1 VPAIVLVASGFGAGV
16 FAGLSVA
23 PSAWPVW
30 VCVALFAAAGWVRA
44 RAASVVG
51 LACLAGGL
59 WGSAVAAR
67 AGAECA
73 ARWRDGERVALLV
86 EPWDLGE
93 PGGRSRV
100 RVRAPEPCRGI
111 LAAVWPRG
119 VAPPRGAAAVT
130 GTWYGGARRGP
141 AWWPARPAAGGRLVV
156 RGIRPVRIAPSPRV
170 RLRLAAERRLVAMF
184 GWPRFALVSAL
195 TLGSSDQLDPGMRRR
210 FAGAGLAHILAISGL
225 HVGILAAALVLA
237 LQLARVPPGRARL
250 CAVPAVAAY
259 VWLLGMPPPALR
271 AVCLLTVWELARA
284 RQRPPV
290 RSAVLSVT
298 ALVVALFDP
307 FAVGEVGPCLS
318 FAGAWG
324 AAEGAKWLGALEWNQ
339 RWRESRPFKLAQ
351 VAAVSLGATLSTAP
365 ISAVAFGTVATAAV
379 ATNLVAIPVVGVL
392 VPALALALAA
402 SPFAAP
408 VAAVAAAGAGL
419 LLDLLERIAATGS
432 ELPFALVS
440 VADRVRVAV
449 MLTALVWLWRRIALP
464 KRRAPFRGIVAWRSA
479 TLGAALGTA
488 VIWAPVVPR
497 AGSGYRPGW
506 LEIHFLQVGE
516 GDAAVIRTP
525 AGRWVLI
532 DGGPRTPGRDA
543 GASVVVPF
551 LRRVGVRR
559 LAVVIASHGD
569 ADHLGGLPAVLRA
582 FPAELVL
589 EPGEPLGSGLYRQWL
604 AAVAGAG
611 ARWHR
616 ARAGETVALDGVV
629 LRILHPDSAWFAR
642 GLPANESGVVL
653 QVEFGRFRALFPGDA
668 GIPMEAERLGAV
680 GGVTLLK
687 VSHHGSLSA
696 NGPTWIARLAPRV
709 CVVSVGFNRYG
720 HPASGVL
727 HELARAG
734 CTTYRTDEDGAVRI
748 ATDGRVAL
756 VTAGARQD
764 SIPLTAR
771 GSP

>member
-1 VPAIVLVASGFGAGV
+1 MPAIVLVASGFGAGV
-16 FAGLSVA
+16 FAGLSLA
-23 PSAWPVW
+23 ASAWPVW
-30 VCVALFAAAGWVRA
+30 VCVALFAAAVWVRA
-44 RAASVVG
+44 RAASLVG

-59 WGSAVAAR
+59 WGSAVASR

-73 ARWRDGERVALLV
+73 VRWRDGERVALLV
-86 EPWDLGE
+86 ESWDLGE

-119 VAPPRGAAAVT
+119 IAPPRGVAAVA
-130 GTWYGGARRGP
+130 GTWYSGARRGP

-156 RGIRPVRIAPSPRV
+156 RRVRPARIAPSPRV

-184 GWPRFALVSAL
+184 GRQRFSLVSAL

-237 LQLARVPPGRARL
+237 LRLARVPPGRARL

-259 VWLLGMPPPALR
+259 VWLLAMPPPALR

-290 RSAVLSVT
+290 RGAVLSVT

-307 FAVGEVGPCLS
+307 FAVGEVGPWLS

-324 AAEGAKWLGALEWNQ
+324 AAEGAKWLGALEWRE
-339 RWRESRPFKLAQ
+339 RWRESRAFGLAQ
-351 VAAVSLGATLSTAP
+351 AAAVSLGATLTTAP
-365 ISAVAFGTVATAAV
+365 ISALAFGTVATAAV

-432 ELPFALVS
+432 ELPFALVG
-440 VADRVRVAV
+440 VEDRVRVAV
-449 MLTALVWLWRRIALP
+449 MLTALAWLWRRIALP

-479 TLGAALGTA
+479 TLGAALVTV
-488 VIWAPVVPR
+488 VICFPVVPR

-506 LEIHFLQVGE
+506 LEIHFLQVGQ

-532 DGGPRTPGRDA
+532 DGGPRAPGHDA

-551 LRRVGVRR
+551 LRRVGARR

-589 EPGEPLGSGLYRQWL
+589 EPGEPLGGGLYRQWL

-616 ARAGETVALDGVV
+616 ARAGEVVALDGVV

-642 GLPANESGVVL
+642 RLPANESGVVL
-653 QVEFGRFRALFPGDA
+653 RVEFGRFRALFPGDA
-668 GIPMEAERLGAV
+668 GLPMEAERLGAV

-687 VSHHGSLSA
+687 VAHHGSLAA

-709 CVVSVGFNRYG
+709 CVVSVGLNRYG
-720 HPASGVL
+720 HPAAGVL

-734 CTTYRTDEDGAVRI
+734 CATYRTDQDGAVRI

-756 VTAGARQD
+756 VTARTRQD

>member
-1 VPAIVLVASGFGAGV
+1 MPAIVLVATGFGAGV
-16 FAGLSVA
+16 FAGLSFA

-30 VCVALFAAAGWVRA
+30 VCVALLAAAAWAWA
-44 RAASVVG
+44 RAASVVL

-67 AGAECA
+67 AAAGCA
-73 ARWRDGERVALLV
+73 VRWRDGERVTLLV
-86 EPWDLGE
+86 EAWDLGE

-100 RVRAPEPCRGI
+100 RVRSPESCRGI

-119 VAPPRGAAAVT
+119 VEPPRGVAAVA
-130 GTWYGGARRGP
+130 GTWYRGAPRGP
-141 AWWPARPAAGGRLVV
+141 GWWPARPGAGGRLVV
-156 RGIRPVRIAPSPRV
+156 RRVRPMRVAPSPRV
-170 RLRLAAERRLVAMF
+170 SLRLAAEQRLVAMF
-184 GWPRFALVSAL
+184 GLQRFALVSAL
-195 TLGSSDQLDPGMRRR
+195 TLGSSDQLEAGMRRR

-225 HVGILAAALVLA
+225 HVAILAAALVLT
-237 LQLARVPPGRARL
+237 LRLARVPPGRAQL

-271 AVCLLTVWELARA
+271 AVCLLTVWELARV

-298 ALVVALFDP
+298 AVLVALFDP
-307 FAVGEVGPCLS
+307 FAVGEVGPWLS

-324 AAEGAKWLGALEWNQ
+324 AAEGARWLGALAWRE
-339 RWRESRPFKLAQ
+339 RWRESRPYGLAQ
-351 VAAVSLGATLSTAP
+351 ATAVSLGATLATAP
-365 ISAVAFGTVATAAV
+365 LSALAFGTVATSAV

-392 VPALALALAA
+392 VPALAVALVA
-402 SPFAAP
+402 SPLAAP

-419 LLDLLERIAATGS
+419 LLDLLERIAAAGS

-440 VADRVRVAV
+440 VGDRMRVAL

-464 KRRAPFRGIVAWRSA
+464 KRRAPYRGICAWRSA
-479 TLGAALGTA
+479 TLGAALVTA
-488 VIWAPVVPR
+488 VIWAPIIPR

-506 LEIHFLQVGE
+506 LEIHFLQVGQ
-516 GDAAVIRTP
+516 GDAAVLRTP

-543 GASVVVPF
+543 GVSVVVPF
-551 LRRVGVRR
+551 LRRVGVGR

-604 AAVAGAG
+604 AAVAGTG

-616 ARAGETVALDGVV
+616 ARTGEVFALDGVV

-642 GLPANESGVVL
+642 GLPANESGVVV
-653 QVEFGRFRALFPGDA
+653 QVEFGLFRALFPGDA
-668 GIPMEAERLGAV
+668 GLPMEAERSGEV

-687 VSHHGSLSA
+687 VAHHGSRSA
-696 NGPTWIARLAPRV
+696 NGPTWIGRLAPRL
-709 CVVSVGFNRYG
+709 CVVSVGLNRYG
-720 HPASGVL
+720 HPAAGVL

-734 CTTYRTDEDGAVRI
+734 CTTYRTDEDGTVRV
-748 ATDGRVAL
+748 ATDGRVVLA
-756 VTAGARQD
+756 AARARQD
-764 SIPLTAR
+764 SIPLTAG

>member
-23 PSAWPVW
+23 PDAWPVW
-30 VCVALFAAAGWVRA
+30 VCVALFAAAMWVRA

-100 RVRAPEPCRGI
+100 RVRVPESCSGV

-119 VAPPRGAAAVT
+119 IAPPRGAAAVT

-156 RGIRPVRIAPSPRV
+156 SAVRPVRIAPSPRV

-184 GWPRFALVSAL
+184 GWQRFPLVSAL
-195 TLGSSDQLDPGMRRR
+195 TLGSSDQLDPAMRRR

-324 AAEGAKWLGALEWNQ
+324 AAEGSKWLGALEWKE

-365 ISAVAFGTVATAAV
+365 ISALAFGTVATAAV

-392 VPALALALAA
+392 VPVLALALAV

-440 VADRVRVAV
+440 VEDRLRVAV

-497 AGSGYRPGW
+497 AGSGYRSGW

-532 DGGPRTPGRDA
+532 DGGPLTPGRDA

-551 LRRVGVRR
+551 LRRIGARR
-559 LAVVIASHGD
+559 LTVVVASHGD

-582 FPAELVL
+582 FPSELVL

-604 AAVAGAG
+604 TAVAGAG

-709 CVVSVGFNRYG
+709 CVVSVGFNRFG

-748 ATDGRVAL
+748 VTDGRVAL
-756 VTAGARQD
+756 VTARTRQD
-764 SIPLTAR
+764 SIPLTAQ